1 VNVVSFSELT
11 ARRLAEPT
19 PQLTLRVEPVL
30 VNEGDPF
37 EPEFHEVEVPVLELG
52 FRYGNVVLGS
62 NDDRERLFVSIDGEL
77 QPVDRNRA
85 AEARAKRLLEGLGAV
100 ELGCLDSYE
109 PGFGSTADYVVS
121 VDDDVNGYCMFGAYA
136 IPQLKS
142 LGWQV
147 EVAADYPYRVVEGTG
162 SWFASLIPADEDP
175 DWFSLELGVEIEG
188 RRTSLLP
195 ALVEML
201 ESCPDLTSLESLIRR
216 ARRGVALP
224 AGDGRYVV
232 VPGERLRGILLV
244 LRELCDG
251 SGAPRELPSLGA
263 GDGLPLYRGQAPTIA
278 HLDAVFAGSPD
289 ALAWEGATEVR
300 EEGEALVAHLGNRS
314 LPIAHGLRATLRSY
328 QVQGVSWMQSLRAL
342 DVGGVLADDMGL
354 GKTLQTIA
362 HLLTEKEQGR
372 RDRPSLVVAPTSL
385 VGNWRRELSR
395 FAPQLR
401 VVVLH
406 GAKRKQVVDRIIS
419 ADVVLT
425 TYPVVVRDED
435 LLTSRPW
442 HLLVLDEAQAI
453 KNPRS
458 LAHRTVR
465 QLDARHRLCLTGT
478 PIENNLGELWAL
490 FDFLMPGML
499 GNHETFKTRFR
510 HPIEV
515 EGNEDRLQLLRQR
528 VGPFILRRMKSE
540 VVQELPPKTELV
552 RPVELDHAQR
562 ELYESIRIAAHTE
575 VRKVIRNKGLAAST
589 VPVLDALMKLR
600 QVCCDPR
607 LVPVEAARKVKD
619 SAKLNALLEL
629 IDQQVAENR
638 GVLVFS
644 QFTSM
649 LALIAEQ
656 LKVRAIDHVSLTGS
670 TADRQQPVDRFQR
683 GEADVFLISL
693 KAGGT
698 GLNLTRAE
706 TVIHYDPWWNPAAQ
720 AQATDRAYRIG
731 QKNPV
736 FVYNLIVAGSVEE
749 RMLALQERK
758 RQLASGILAGG
769 PRSTKLE
776 LADVE
781 NLFAPLE

>member
-1 VNVVSFSELT
+1 MNVVSFNELT

-19 PQLTLRVEPVL
+19 PHLTLRVEPVL
-30 VNEGDPF
+30 VNSGDPF
-37 EPEFHEVEVPVLELG
+37 EPEFHEIEVPVIELG
-52 FRYGNVVLGS
+52 FCYGNVQVGAS
-62 NDDRERLFVSIDGEL
+62 DDREQLIVSCGGERH
-77 QPVDRNRA
+77 PIERNQA
-85 AEARAKRLLEGLGAV
+85 AEARARRLLEGFGAI

-109 PGFGSTADYVVS
+109 PAFGSTADYVVS

-136 IPQLKS
+136 IPQLRS

-147 EVAADYPYRVVEGTG
+147 TVADDYPYRVVESAG
-162 SWFASLIPADEDP
+162 SWFASLTPADEDP

-224 AGDGRYVV
+224 AGDGRYLV

-251 SGAPRELPSLGA
+251 SGAPRELPSLDA
-263 GDGLPLYRGQAPTIA
+263 DDGLPLYRGQAPAMA

-289 ALAWEGATEVR
+289 TLTWEGATEVR
-300 EEGEALVAHLGNRS
+300 DEGEALVAHLGNRN
-314 LPIAHGLRATLRSY
+314 LPMPRGLRATLRSY
-328 QVQGVSWMQSLRAL
+328 QIQGVSWMQSLRSL

-372 RDRPSLVVAPTSL
+372 RDRPSLVIAPTSL
-385 VGNWRRELSR
+385 VGNWQRELAR

-425 TYPVVVRDED
+425 TYPVVVRDEE

-442 HLLVLDEAQAI
+442 HLLILDEAQAI
-453 KNPRS
+453 KNARS

-465 QLDARHRLCLTGT
+465 QIEARHRLCLTGT
-478 PIENNLGELWAL
+478 PIENNLTELWSL
-490 FDFLMPGML
+490 FDFLMPGLL
-499 GNHETFKTRFR
+499 GSAETFKTRFR

-515 EGNEDRLQLLRQR
+515 EGNEERLQLLRQR
-528 VGPFILRRMKSE
+528 VSPFILRRMKNE

-552 RPVELDHAQR
+552 KPVELSDRQR
-562 ELYESIRIAAHTE
+562 ELYESIRIAAHSE

-607 LVPVEAARKVKD
+607 LVPVDAARKVKE
-619 SAKLNALLEL
+619 SAKLAALLEL
-629 IDQQVAENR
+629 VEHQVAEER

-656 LKVRAIDHVSLTGS
+656 LKRRAIDYVSLTGS
-670 TADRQQPVDRFQR
+670 TTDRQLPVDRFQR

-731 QKNPV
+731 QQNPV

-749 RMLALQERK
+749 RMLTLQDRK

-769 PRSTKLE
+769 GRPTKLE

-781 NLFAPLE
+781 NLFAPLD